1 MRLVPL
7 SEVPLGG
14 VIVFSCGC
22 QITKKEV
29 YEPAHKLPMIPHRS
43 GVRPTLMIP
52 HRSGGRPTLM
62 PSDWSYILCDVVQCD
77 YYNLPAP
84 HARPC
89 EGYSL
94 AYSSSYNMDGSVQ
107 SRFGPRT
114 MVPWDPLSNALK
126 DKFESQ

>member
-7 SEVPLGG
+7 SDVPIGG

-43 GVRPTLMIP
+43 GVRPTLM
-52 HRSGGRPTLM
+52 
-62 PSDWSYILCDVVQCD
+62 PSDWSYIICDVVQCD

-114 MVPWDPLSNALK
+114 MVPWDPLTNALK